1 MWIGNGPREKKLK
14 ENWNNFSLIYGNQSP
29 LIWDLH
35 IEVSKIFWNEIYSNP
50 HIQRGLWMKFH
61 ERCEYVI
68 DLTFRLI
75 IVKIHLNL
83 KSNQDFRCEPKNQL
97 GWTFNLNVAETNQID
112 DMKILIKC
120 KQNLDKF
127 SLRLDRNQSKVSH
140 QL

>member
-1 MWIGNGPREKKLK
+1 MWIGNGPHEKKMKRELK
-14 ENWNNFSLIYGNQSP
+14 QLLFDLRKSIPIN
-29 LIWDLH
+29 LH
-35 IEVSKIFWNEIYSNP
+35 IEVSKIFWNEICSNP

-83 KSNQDFRCEPKNQL
+83 KSNQDFTCEPKNQL
-97 GWTFNLNVAETNQID
+97 GWTFTLNVAETNQID

-127 SLRLDRNQSKVSH
+127 SLRLDWNQFKLSH